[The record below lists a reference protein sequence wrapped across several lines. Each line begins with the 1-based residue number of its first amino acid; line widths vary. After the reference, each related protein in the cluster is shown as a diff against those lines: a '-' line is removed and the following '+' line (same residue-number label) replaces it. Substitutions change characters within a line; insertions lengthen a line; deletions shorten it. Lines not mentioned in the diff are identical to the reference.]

1 MEPDSDA
8 DVSQVQLRLSTS
20 EQKTESTPNLEK
32 SPESW
37 LNVNVLQDK
46 LSINSLRLGLCCL
59 SLAPFHDFKFS

>member
-20 EQKTESTPNLEK
+20 EHKTESTPNLEN

-37 LNVNVLQDK
+37 LKVNVLQDK
-46 LSINSLRLGLCCL
+46 LSVNSLRLGLSGL
-59 SLAPFHDFKFS
+59 SLVPFHGL